1 MKFSIDEIKIQSIQ
15 TAFSFHKD
23 IDVSEVKEMNE
34 EIIDI
39 TPVTVSGTC
48 VVDKDEFIFSFTMEG
63 TVILP
68 CARTLVEVEVPFS
81 YDATEVYSAKE
92 HITADEMEE
101 EVHSIEGYII
111 DLRPQII
118 EQIVLQLPY
127 RVFSDEEMIEDG
139 EGWNYFNET
148 EQKQLQRESSDP
160 RLSKLKQ
167 LLDEE
172 QGE

>member
-1 MKFSIDEIKIQSIQ
+1 
-15 TAFSFHKD
+15 
-23 IDVSEVKEMNE
+23 
-34 EIIDI
+34 
-39 TPVTVSGTC
+39 
-48 VVDKDEFIFSFTMEG
+48 
-63 TVILP
+63 
-68 CARTLVEVEVPFS
+68 
-81 YDATEVYSAKE
+81 
-92 HITADEMEE
+92 MEE

-148 EQKQLQRESSDP
+148 EQKQLQRESIDP